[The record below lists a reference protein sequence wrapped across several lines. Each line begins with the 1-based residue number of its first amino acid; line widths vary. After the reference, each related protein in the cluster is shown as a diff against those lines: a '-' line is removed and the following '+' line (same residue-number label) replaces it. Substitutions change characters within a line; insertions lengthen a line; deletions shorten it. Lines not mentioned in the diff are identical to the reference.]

1 MTTVYGSRPSGLE
14 LKSLW
19 SNQYWYHFPSTSAGL
34 YLLANSMVIIIFFMY
49 VYRIIGCK
57 NNKTPWILGEIPP
70 KSSPLIACEQAE
82 CAMWKGKMGVFG
94 RR

>member
-1 MTTVYGSRPSGLE
+1 
-14 LKSLW
+14 
-19 SNQYWYHFPSTSAGL
+19 
-34 YLLANSMVIIIFFMY
+34 MY

-70 KSSPLIACEQAE
+70 KSSPLIAREQAE

-94 RR
+94 RG